1 MKTMKK
7 NLFRFFGFI
16 LCLSLMIGCGSKPAK
31 SDLSISDKSGTI
43 SISDYSV
50 PFGNSDAKPIEEGL
64 KSLLKEFQEATEKEK
79 DLKGNVSFSIRCEA
93 DGLVRWITAGESN
106 LSTKNEDELK
116 NKLTEHMMVKQFKF
130 PELGEV
136 TMVEVTIKFE

>member
-64 KSLLKEFQEATEKEK
+64 KSLLK
-79 DLKGNVSFSIRCEA
+79 GNVSFSIRCEA